1 MIRPRKCEM
10 VSEMGCGTGPQSSN
24 CSEGMSATL
33 LTCFIAMG
41 LSAETECGR
50 EFYNTVQR
58 ASVERVGAVVM
69 ESAPEAY
76 MMISRDAWQDTARR
90 CNSMLDKTT
99 QDWRTLAADIEI
111 DGRAFINGQYRHAL
125 AGDTRATMN
134 PADGQKLADV
144 ANCGVEDADEAVKIA
159 RATFESGVW
168 ASMAPADRKM
178 VLVRWSELILDHADE
193 LAILECLDVGK
204 PIANTTGIDVP
215 AAARTIRWS
224 GEAIDKVYDQIS
236 PAPLDCLALVQRLP
250 LGVVAAI
257 VPWNFPL
264 STTAWKLAP
273 SLATG
278 NSVILKPASNT
289 PLSALRIAGLAS
301 EAGLPDGVLQVLPG
315 PGGSLGRHLALHD
328 DIDGLTFT
336 GSTEVGKQLM
346 QYSGESNLKRTF
358 LELGGKSPN
367 IVFADSNLEKA
378 ASLAAMAVFYNGGQT
393 CTAGTRLIV
402 EEKIREK
409 FVEMVVASSQDWMP
423 GDPLD
428 PATAMGP
435 MIDAGQLKTVTDYVE
450 IGRQEGASLI
460 SGGKQVMAE
469 SGGCY
474 HEPTIFDAVN
484 NDMRIAREEIFG
496 PVMSVIGFKDADEAV
511 AIANDSIYGLSGAV
525 WSNNIN
531 TAHKVAAAVRVG
543 TMGINNYFGG
553 DITVPFG
560 GFKQSGNGRDKS
572 MHAFDDYTELKTT
585 WIEFD

>member
-1 MIRPRKCEM
+1 
-10 VSEMGCGTGPQSSN
+10 
-24 CSEGMSATL
+24 
-33 LTCFIAMG
+33 
-41 LSAETECGR
+41 
-50 EFYNTVQR
+50 
-58 ASVERVGAVVM
+58 
-69 ESAPEAY
+69 
-76 MMISRDAWQDTARR
+76 
-90 CNSMLDKTT
+90 MLDKTKK
-99 QDWRTLAADIEI
+99 DWRGLAAGLSIE
-111 DGRAFINGQYRHAL
+111 GRAFINGRYEDAL
-125 AGDTRATMN
+125 SGETRATVS
-134 PADGQKLADV
+134 PANGERLADV
-144 ANCGVEDADEAVKIA
+144 ANCGVEDADRAVAIA
-159 RATFESGVW
+159 RATFESGAW
-168 ASMAPADRKM
+168 SKMAPADRKM
-178 VLVRWSELILDHADE
+178 VLVRWAELIEANADE
-193 LAILECLDVGK
+193 IALLECLDVGK
-204 PIANTTGIDVP
+204 PISDTTGVDVP
-215 AAARTIRWS
+215 SAARTIRWS

-236 PAPLDCLALVQRLP
+236 PAPADCLALVQRLP

-289 PLSALRIAGLAS
+289 PLSALRIAALAS

-315 PGGSLGRHLALHD
+315 PGGSLGKHLALHN

-336 GSTEVGKQLM
+336 GSTEIGKQLM
-346 QYSGESNLKRTF
+346 QYSGQSNLKRTF

-367 IVFADSNLEKA
+367 IVFADANLEKA
-378 ASLAAMAVFYNGGQT
+378 ALFAAIAVFYNGGQT

-402 EEKIREK
+402 ENSIREK
-409 FVEMVVASSQDWMP
+409 FVEMVVEHSKAWMP

-428 PATAMGP
+428 PATTMGP
-435 MIDAGQLKTVTDYVE
+435 MIDAGQLKTVADYVD
-450 IGRQEGASLI
+450 IGRGEGAELVF
-460 SGGKQVMAE
+460 GGKQVMAD

-474 HEPTIFDAVN
+474 HEPTIFDGVN
-484 NDMRIAREEIFG
+484 NSMRLGREEIFG
-496 PVMSVIGFKDADEAV
+496 PVMSVMGFDDAEEAV
-511 AIANDSIYGLSGAV
+511 AIANDSIYGLAGAV

>member
-1 MIRPRKCEM
+1 
-10 VSEMGCGTGPQSSN
+10 
-24 CSEGMSATL
+24 
-33 LTCFIAMG
+33 
-41 LSAETECGR
+41 
-50 EFYNTVQR
+50 
-58 ASVERVGAVVM
+58 
-69 ESAPEAY
+69 
-76 MMISRDAWQDTARR
+76 
-90 CNSMLDKTT
+90 MLDKTK
-99 QDWRTLAADIEI
+99 QDWRSQADGLEIESRAFTNGRYQNALSGETRETMSPG
-111 DGRAFINGQYRHAL
+111 DGR
-125 AGDTRATMN
+125 
-134 PADGQKLADV
+134 KLADV
-144 ANCGVEDADEAVKIA
+144 ANCGIEDADQAVKDA
-159 RATFESGVW
+159 RATFEGGVW
-168 ASMAPADRKM
+168 ASMAPAERKM
-178 VLVRWSELILDHADE
+178 VLVRWAELIEQHADE
-193 LAILECLDVGK
+193 IALLECLDVGK
-204 PIANTTGIDVP
+204 PIADTTGVDVP

-236 PAPLDCLALVQRLP
+236 PAPADCLALVQRLP

-301 EAGLPDGVLQVLPG
+301 EAGLPDGVLHVLPG
-315 PGGSLGRHLALHD
+315 PGGSLGRHLALHE

-378 ASLAAMAVFYNGGQT
+378 ALFAAVAVFYNGGQT

-402 EEKIREK
+402 EESIREQ
-409 FVEMVVASSQDWMP
+409 FVEMVIAKSEDWMP

-428 PATAMGP
+428 PSTTMGP
-435 MIDAGQLKTVTDYVE
+435 MIDAGQLKTVADYVA
-450 IGRQEGASLI
+450 IGRDEGASLMA
-460 SGGKQVMAE
+460 GGKQVMAD

-474 HEPTIFDAVN
+474 HEPTIFDGVN
-484 NDMRIAREEIFG
+484 NSMRIAQEEIFG
-496 PVMSVIGFKDADEAV
+496 PVMSVIGFKDAEEAV
-511 AIANDSIYGLSGAV
+511 AIANDSIYGLAGAV

>member
-1 MIRPRKCEM
+1 
-10 VSEMGCGTGPQSSN
+10 
-24 CSEGMSATL
+24 
-33 LTCFIAMG
+33 
-41 LSAETECGR
+41 
-50 EFYNTVQR
+50 
-58 ASVERVGAVVM
+58 
-69 ESAPEAY
+69 
-76 MMISRDAWQDTARR
+76 
-90 CNSMLDKTT
+90 MLDKTK
-99 QDWRTLAADIEI
+99 QDWGAQAAAIEI
-111 DGRAFINGQYRHAL
+111 EGRAFINGRYEDAL
-125 AGDTRATMN
+125 AGETRETMS
-134 PADGQKLADV
+134 PADGRKLADV
-144 ANCGVEDADEAVKIA
+144 ANCGTEDADRAVANA
-159 RATFESGVW
+159 RAAFESGVW

-178 VLVRWSELILDHADE
+178 VLVRWAELILDHADE
-193 LAILECLDVGK
+193 IALLESLDAGK
-204 PIANTTGIDVP
+204 PIGDTTGGDVP

-224 GEAIDKVYDQIS
+224 GEAIDKVYDQVAPV
-236 PAPLDCLALVQRLP
+236 PANCLALVQRLP

-264 STTAWKLAP
+264 TTTAWKLAP

-346 QYSGESNLKRTF
+346 RYSGESNLKRTF

-367 IVFADSNLEKA
+367 IVFADANLEKA
-378 ASLAAMAVFYNGGQT
+378 AALAAVAVFYNGGQT

-402 EEKIREK
+402 EEGIREQ
-409 FVEMVVASSQDWMP
+409 FVEMVVAQSKNWMP

-428 PATAMGP
+428 PTTTMGP
-435 MIDAGQLKTVTDYVE
+435 MIDAAQLKTVADYVD
-450 IGRQEGASLI
+450 IGQAEGASLVA
-460 SGGKQVMAE
+460 GGKQVLAE
-469 SGGCY
+469 SGGNY
-474 HEPTIFDAVN
+474 HQPTIFDGVKN
-484 NDMRIAREEIFG
+484 NMRIAQEEIFG
-496 PVMSVIGFKDADEAV
+496 PVMSVIGFKNAEEAV
-511 AIANDSIYGLSGAV
+511 AIANDSIYGLAGAV

-531 TAHKVAAAVRVG
+531 TAHRVAAAVRVG

-572 MHAFDDYTELKTT
+572 IHAFDDYTELKTT
-585 WIEFD
+585 WIEFE

>member
-1 MIRPRKCEM
+1 
-10 VSEMGCGTGPQSSN
+10 
-24 CSEGMSATL
+24 
-33 LTCFIAMG
+33 
-41 LSAETECGR
+41 
-50 EFYNTVQR
+50 
-58 ASVERVGAVVM
+58 
-69 ESAPEAY
+69 
-76 MMISRDAWQDTARR
+76 
-90 CNSMLDKTT
+90 MLDKTI
-99 QDWRTLAADIEI
+99 QDWRSLADDLSIE
-111 DGRAFINGQYRHAL
+111 GRAFTNGRYRDAL
-125 AGDTRATMN
+125 AGETRATMA
-134 PADGQKLADV
+134 PADGKKLADV
-144 ANCGVEDADEAVKIA
+144 ANCGIEDADRAVEVA
-159 RATFESGVW
+159 RAAFDSGVW

-178 VLVRWSELILDHADE
+178 VLVRWSELIEDNADE
-193 LAILECLDVGK
+193 IALLECLDVGK
-204 PIANTTGIDVP
+204 PIADTTGVDVP

-236 PAPLDCLALVQRLP
+236 PAPSDCLALVQRLP

-315 PGGSLGRHLALHD
+315 PGGSLGRHLALHE

-367 IVFADSNLEKA
+367 IVFADANLEKA
-378 ASLAAMAVFYNGGQT
+378 ATFAAIAVFYNGGQT

-402 EEKIREK
+402 EESIREQ
-409 FVEMVVASSQDWMP
+409 FVEMVVAKSQGWMP

-428 PATAMGP
+428 PTTTMGP
-435 MIDAGQLKTVTDYVE
+435 MIDAGQLQTVAEYVD
-450 IGRQEGASLI
+450 IGQQEGASLMAGGRQI
-460 SGGKQVMAE
+460 LADSGGF
-469 SGGCY
+469 Y
-474 HEPTIFDAVN
+474 HEPTIFDGVN
-484 NDMRIAREEIFG
+484 SSMRIAQEEIFG
-496 PVMSVIGFKDADEAV
+496 PVMSVIGFRDAEEAV
-511 AIANDSIYGLSGAV
+511 TIANDSIYGLAGAV

-531 TAHKVAAAVRVG
+531 VAHRVAAAVRVG

-572 MHAFDDYTELKTT
+572 LHAFDDYTELKTT

>member
-1 MIRPRKCEM
+1 MP
-10 VSEMGCGTGPQSSN
+10 
-24 CSEGMSATL
+24 
-33 LTCFIAMG
+33 
-41 LSAETECGR
+41 
-50 EFYNTVQR
+50 
-58 ASVERVGAVVM
+58 
-69 ESAPEAY
+69 
-76 MMISRDAWQDTARR
+76 
-90 CNSMLDKTT
+90 DKSK
-99 QDWRTLAADIEI
+99 QDWQSQAAGLEVE
-111 DGRAFINGQYRHAL
+111 GRAFINGQYRNAM
-125 AGDTRATMN
+125 AGETRTTIN
-134 PADGQKLADV
+134 PADGQEIADV
-144 ANCGVEDADEAVKIA
+144 ASCGTEDADEAVKVA

-178 VLVRWSELILDHADE
+178 VLVRWSELIEEHADE
-193 LAILECLDVGK
+193 IALLECLDVGK
-204 PIANTTGIDVP
+204 PISDTTGVDVP

-236 PAPLDCLALVQRLP
+236 PAPADCLALVQRLP

-301 EAGLPDGVLQVLPG
+301 EAGLPDGVLHVLPG
-315 PGGSLGRHLALHD
+315 PGGSLGRHLALHE

-378 ASLAAMAVFYNGGQT
+378 ASFAAIAVFYNGGQT

-402 EEKIREK
+402 EESIRER
-409 FVEMVVASSQDWMP
+409 FVEMVVAKSQDWMP
-423 GDPLD
+423 GEPLD
-428 PATAMGP
+428 PATTMGP
-435 MIDAGQLKTVTDYVE
+435 MIDAGQLKTVADYVD
-450 IGRQEGASLI
+450 IGREEGASLMA
-460 SGGKQVMAE
+460 GGRQVMAD

-474 HEPTIFDAVN
+474 HEPTIFDGVN
-484 NDMRIAREEIFG
+484 NSMRIAQEEIFG
-496 PVMSVIGFKDADEAV
+496 PVMSVIGFKDAEEAV
-511 AIANDSIYGLSGAV
+511 AIANDSIYGLAGAV

>member
-1 MIRPRKCEM
+1 
-10 VSEMGCGTGPQSSN
+10 
-24 CSEGMSATL
+24 
-33 LTCFIAMG
+33 
-41 LSAETECGR
+41 
-50 EFYNTVQR
+50 
-58 ASVERVGAVVM
+58 
-69 ESAPEAY
+69 
-76 MMISRDAWQDTARR
+76 
-90 CNSMLDKTT
+90 MLDKTK
-99 QDWRTLAADIEI
+99 QDWGNAAANIEI
-111 DGRAFINGQYRHAL
+111 EARAFIDGQYQDAMSG
-125 AGDTRATMN
+125 ATRATMN
-134 PADGQKLADV
+134 PATGQRIADV
-144 ANCGVEDADEAVKIA
+144 ANCGVEDADRAVEVA
-159 RATFESGVW
+159 RAAFESGVW

-178 VLVRWSELILDHADE
+178 VLVRWAALIEDHADE
-193 LAILECLDVGK
+193 IALLECLDVGK
-204 PIANTTGIDVP
+204 PISDTTGVDVP
-215 AAARTIRWS
+215 AAVRTIRWS
-224 GEAIDKVYDQIS
+224 GEAIDKIYDQIS
-236 PAPLDCLALVQRLP
+236 PAPADCLALVQRLP

-315 PGGSLGRHLALHD
+315 PGGSLGKHLALHN

-346 QYSGESNLKRTF
+346 QYSGQSNLKRTF

-367 IVFADSNLEKA
+367 IVFADANLDKA
-378 ASLAAMAVFYNGGQT
+378 AAYAATAVFYNGGQT

-402 EEKIREK
+402 EESVRER
-409 FVEMVVASSQDWMP
+409 FVEMVVAQSKKWMP

-428 PATAMGP
+428 PATSMGP
-435 MIDAGQLKTVTDYVE
+435 MIDAGQLQTVADYVE
-450 IGRQEGASLI
+450 IGVGEGASLMA
-460 SGGKQVMAE
+460 GGKQVMTD

-474 HEPTIFDAVN
+474 HEPTIFDGVN
-484 NDMRIAREEIFG
+484 NSMRVAQEEIFG
-496 PVMSVIGFKDADEAV
+496 PVMSVIGFQDAEQAI
-511 AIANDSIYGLSGAV
+511 AIANDSIYGLAGAV

>member
-1 MIRPRKCEM
+1 
-10 VSEMGCGTGPQSSN
+10 
-24 CSEGMSATL
+24 MSD
-33 LTCFIAMG
+33 
-41 LSAETECGR
+41 R
-50 EFYNTVQR
+50 
-58 ASVERVGAVVM
+58 
-69 ESAPEAY
+69 
-76 MMISRDAWQDTARR
+76 
-90 CNSMLDKTT
+90 TT
-99 QDWRTLAADIEI
+99 QEWNAAAANLNIEA
-111 DGRAFINGQYRHAL
+111 RAFINGQYRDAL
-125 AGDTRATMN
+125 SGETRSTVN
-134 PADGQKLADV
+134 PANGATLAQV
-144 ANCGVEDADEAVKIA
+144 ASCGPEDADFAIA
-159 RATFESGVW
+159 TARSVFEQGTW
-168 ASMAPADRKM
+168 ANMAPADRKM
-178 VLVRWSELILDHADE
+178 VLVRWSELIEKHADE
-193 LAILECLDVGK
+193 IALLECLDVGK
-204 PIANTTGIDVP
+204 PIADTTGVDVP
-215 AAARTIRWS
+215 SAARTIRWS
-224 GEAIDKVYDQIS
+224 GEAIDKVYDEI
-236 PAPLDCLALVQRLP
+236 PPIAADCLALVQRLP

-289 PLSALRIAGLAS
+289 PLSAIRIASLAS

-367 IVFADSNLEKA
+367 IVFADANLDKA
-378 ASLAAMAVFYNGGQT
+378 AAFAAAAVFYNGGQT

-402 EEKIREK
+402 ANSIREK
-409 FVEMVVASSQDWMP
+409 FVEMVAEKSKYWTP

-428 PATAMGP
+428 PATTMGP
-435 MIDAGQLKTVTDYVE
+435 MIDSGQLQTVADYVA
-450 IGRQEGASLI
+450 IGREEGASLVC
-460 SGGKQVMAE
+460 GGNQVLADT
-469 SGGCY
+469 GGYY
-474 HEPTIFDAVN
+474 HEATIFDGVHN
-484 NDMRIAREEIFG
+484 GMRVAQEEIFG
-496 PVMSVIGFKDADEAV
+496 PVMSVIGFDTAEEAV
-511 AIANDSIYGLSGAV
+511 QIANDSIYGLAGAV

-572 MHAFDDYTELKTT
+572 MHAFNDYTELKTT

>member
-1 MIRPRKCEM
+1 
-10 VSEMGCGTGPQSSN
+10 
-24 CSEGMSATL
+24 
-33 LTCFIAMG
+33 
-41 LSAETECGR
+41 
-50 EFYNTVQR
+50 
-58 ASVERVGAVVM
+58 
-69 ESAPEAY
+69 
-76 MMISRDAWQDTARR
+76 
-90 CNSMLDKTT
+90 MLDKTT
-99 QDWRTLAADIEI
+99 QDWKSQAANLGIE
-111 DGRAFINGQYRHAL
+111 GRAFINGQYRDAL
-125 AGDTRATMN
+125 AGETRATMS
-134 PADGQKLADV
+134 PGDGQKLADV
-144 ANCGVEDADEAVKIA
+144 ANCGVEDADQAVGVA
-159 RATFESGVW
+159 RAAFENGVW
-168 ASMAPADRKM
+168 ATMAPADRKR
-178 VLVRWSELILDHADE
+178 VLVRWADLIEEHADE
-193 LAILECLDVGK
+193 IALLECLDVGK
-204 PIANTTGIDVP
+204 PIADTTAVDVP
-215 AAARTIRWS
+215 AASRTFRWS
-224 GEAIDKVYDQIS
+224 GEAIDKVYDQI
-236 PAPLDCLALVQRLP
+236 APTPKNSLALVQRLP

-378 ASLAAMAVFYNGGQT
+378 ASFAAVAVFYNGGQT

-402 EEKIREK
+402 EESIREK
-409 FVEMVVASSQDWMP
+409 FVEMVVAQSQNWTP

-435 MIDAGQLKTVTDYVE
+435 MIDATQLKTVADYVD
-450 IGRQEGASLI
+450 IGREEGASLMA
-460 SGGKQVMAE
+460 GGKQVMAE
-469 SGGCY
+469 SGGSY
-474 HEPTIFDAVN
+474 HEPTIFDGVTN
-484 NDMRIAREEIFG
+484 SMRIAQEEIFG
-496 PVMSVIGFKDADEAV
+496 PVMSVIGFKDAEEAV
-511 AIANDSIYGLSGAV
+511 AIANDSIYGLAGAV

-585 WIEFD
+585 WIEFE

>member
-1 MIRPRKCEM
+1 
-10 VSEMGCGTGPQSSN
+10 
-24 CSEGMSATL
+24 
-33 LTCFIAMG
+33 
-41 LSAETECGR
+41 
-50 EFYNTVQR
+50 
-58 ASVERVGAVVM
+58 
-69 ESAPEAY
+69 
-76 MMISRDAWQDTARR
+76 
-90 CNSMLDKTT
+90 MLDKTIK
-99 QDWRTLAADIEI
+99 DWRSMAAGLDIE
-111 DGRAFINGQYRHAL
+111 GRAFINGRYEDAL
-125 AGDTRATMN
+125 SGETRETVN
-134 PADGQKLADV
+134 PANGQKLADV
-144 ANCGVEDADEAVKIA
+144 ANCGVEDADKAVATA
-159 RATFESGVW
+159 RAAFESGVW
-168 ASMAPADRKM
+168 AAMAPADRKM
-178 VLVRWSELILDHADE
+178 VLVRWAELIEDHADE
-193 LAILECLDVGK
+193 IALLECLDVGK
-204 PIANTTGIDVP
+204 PISDTTGVDVP
-215 AAARTIRWS
+215 SAARTIRWS
-224 GEAIDKVYDQIS
+224 GEAIDKVYDEIPPT
-236 PAPLDCLALVQRLP
+236 PADSLALVQRLP

-289 PLSALRIAGLAS
+289 PLSALRIAALAS

-315 PGGSLGRHLALHD
+315 PGGSLGRHLSLHD

-336 GSTEVGKQLM
+336 GSTQIGKQLM

-367 IVFADSNLEKA
+367 IVFADANLEKA
-378 ASLAAMAVFYNGGQT
+378 AALATVAVFYNGGQT

-402 EEKIREK
+402 EESIREP
-409 FVEMVVASSQDWMP
+409 FVEMVIAKSRDWMP

-428 PATAMGP
+428 PDTSMGP
-435 MIDAGQLKTVTDYVE
+435 LIDAAQLKTVADYVG
-450 IGRQEGASLI
+450 IGRDEGAALVA
-460 SGGKQVMAE
+460 GGQQVLE
-469 SGGCY
+469 DSGGCY
-474 HEPTIFDAVN
+474 YEPTIFDEVN

-496 PVMSVIGFKDADEAV
+496 PVMSVIGFETAEEAV
-511 AIANDSIYGLSGAV
+511 AIANDSIYGLAGAV

>member
-1 MIRPRKCEM
+1 
-10 VSEMGCGTGPQSSN
+10 
-24 CSEGMSATL
+24 
-33 LTCFIAMG
+33 
-41 LSAETECGR
+41 
-50 EFYNTVQR
+50 
-58 ASVERVGAVVM
+58 
-69 ESAPEAY
+69 
-76 MMISRDAWQDTARR
+76 
-90 CNSMLDKTT
+90 MLDKTI
-99 QDWRTLAADIEI
+99 QDWNAEAAGLEIE
-111 DGRAFINGQYRHAL
+111 GRAFINGQYQDAI
-125 AGDTRATMN
+125 AGETRATMN
-134 PADGQKLADV
+134 PANGQKLADV
-144 ANCGVEDADEAVKIA
+144 ASCGVEDADSAVAVA
-159 RATFESGVW
+159 RAAFESGVW
-168 ASMAPADRKM
+168 AKMAPAARKL
-178 VLVRWSELILDHADE
+178 VLLRWAALIEDHADE
-193 LAILECLDVGK
+193 IALLECLDAGK
-204 PIANTTGIDVP
+204 PIADTTGGDVP
-215 AAARTIRWS
+215 SAVRTIRWS
-224 GEAIDKVYDQIS
+224 GEAIDKLYDQVAPV
-236 PAPLDCLALVQRLP
+236 PADCLALVQRLP

-264 STTAWKLAP
+264 TTTAWKLAP

-315 PGGSLGRHLALHD
+315 PGGSLGRHLALHQ

-367 IVFADSNLEKA
+367 IVFADANLEKA
-378 ASLAAMAVFYNGGQT
+378 ATFAAIAVFFNGGQT

-402 EEKIREK
+402 EESIREK
-409 FVEMVVASSQDWMP
+409 FVEMVVAQSQKWMP

-428 PATAMGP
+428 PTTTMGP
-435 MIDAGQLKTVTDYVE
+435 MIDAVQLKTVADYVD
-450 IGRQEGASLI
+450 IGRQEGASLMV
-460 SGGKQVMAE
+460 GGAQVMLE
-469 SGGCY
+469 SGGSY
-474 HEPTIFDAVN
+474 HTPTIFDGVDN
-484 NDMRIAREEIFG
+484 SMRIAREEIFG
-496 PVMSVIGFKDADEAV
+496 PVMSVIGFKTAEEAV
-511 AIANDSIYGLSGAV
+511 AIANDSIYGLAGAV

-553 DITVPFG
+553 DMTVPFG